1 MSVIYIVE
9 DDKNISEIESY
20 ALKNSGYQVESFENA
35 RTFWSRCQD
44 RRPELILLDV
54 MLPDSDGIEVL
65 KKIWQFAGDEQQ
77 NIRTSIFGSF
87 IFAVFHMLQVAAIY
101 FVILALTEHDTTN
114 RVVWIALVLILVS
127 IAGRAVTNRFTQLQ
141 QTHAGYFMVANR
153 RVAIGDKLKRVPMGY
168 FNDKSLGAL
177 TGVTTTVLEM
187 VETQGPVVLVN
198 MMSGFINSVVFVL
211 CLLAFDWRIGLIAV
225 FGVAVY
231 LVVLSAMEKKS
242 QALAPKRQASETVMV
257 DAVLE
262 QLQGMSVI
270 KSFNLTGKGD
280 KRVRQA
286 LEDSRSNN
294 LAVEKLFT
302 PFIWAQEMALHLFS
316 VVILAAAV
324 WLYLSGSL
332 TLANALMSVII
343 SFLIFSQIQ
352 SAGSGVS
359 ALRLVGSSIDHANQ
373 VDDIPEMDQ
382 RGTVIRPE
390 DHEIVFDHV
399 NFSYGSRPILKD
411 VSLTIPDRTTTAI
424 VGPSGS
430 GKTTLCNLIA
440 RFWDVDGGRVT
451 IGGRD
456 VREYTLESLM
466 EQVSM
471 VFQRVYLFAD
481 TVENNIKFGCPD
493 ATHEQVVE
501 VAKKACCH
509 DFISALPDGYNTV
522 IGEGGATLSGGEKQ
536 RISIARCLLK
546 DAPIVIF
553 DEATANVDPENED
566 QLQRAMEA
574 LTREKTVLMIAH
586 RLKTVRG
593 ADQILV
599 LDQGS
604 VVQKGTH
611 DELIQ
616 QAGIYRDFVSERT
629 ESSRWTL

>member
-1 MSVIYIVE
+1 MI
-9 DDKNISEIESY
+9 
-20 ALKNSGYQVESFENA
+20 G
-35 RTFWSRCQD
+35 
-44 RRPELILLDV
+44 
-54 MLPDSDGIEVL
+54 VL
-65 KKIWQFAGDEQQ
+65 KKIWDFAGEEQG
-77 NIRTSIFGSF
+77 NIQKSMILGFF
-87 IFAVFHMLQVAAIY
+87 YAVFHMFQIAAIY
-101 FVILALTEHDTTN
+101 VVVLALVGGSTDSAPA
-114 RVVWIALVLILVS
+114 WQALGLLLASIL
-127 IAGRAVTNRFTQLQ
+127 GRAVLNRFSQLQ
-141 QTHAGYFMVANR
+141 QTHAGYFMVADKR
-153 RVAIGDKLKRVPMGY
+153 ISIGDKLKRVPMGY
-168 FNDKSLGAL
+168 FNDQSLGEL
-177 TGVTTTVLEM
+177 TGITTTVLDE
-187 VETQGPVVLVN
+187 VESTGPMVLV
-198 MMSGFINSVVFVL
+198 SILGGLINSAVMLLCVL
-211 CLLAFDWRIGLIAV
+211 FWDWRIGLLALV
-225 FGVAVY
+225 GMLVY
-231 LVVLSAMEKKS
+231 LALLSAMEKQSAKI
-242 QALAPKRQASETVMV
+242 APKRQRDEARLVE
-257 DAVLE
+257 AVLE

-280 KRVRQA
+280 KRVRQT
-286 LEDSRSNN
+286 LEDSRANN

-302 PFIWAQEMALHLFS
+302 PYIWGQEMVLHLFS
-316 VVILAAAV
+316 VLILAASV
-324 WLYLSGSL
+324 GLCL
-332 TLANALMSVII
+332 TGAMSLANALMAVIV

-373 VDDIPEMDQ
+373 VGDIPEMDQ
-382 RGTVIRPE
+382 RGTAIRPE
-390 DHEIVFDHV
+390 SHEIVFDHV

-481 TVENNIKFGCPD
+481 TVENNIKFGCPG

-501 VAKKACCH
+501 AAKKACCH

-553 DEATANVDPENED
+553 DEATAIVDPENEV
-566 QLQRAMEA
+566 QLQKAMEA

-599 LDQGS
+599 VDQGRI
-604 VVQKGTH
+604 VQRGTH

-616 QAGIYRDFVSERT
+616 QMGIYRDFVSERT

>member
-1 MSVIYIVE
+1 MI
-9 DDKNISEIESY
+9 
-20 ALKNSGYQVESFENA
+20 G
-35 RTFWSRCQD
+35 
-44 RRPELILLDV
+44 
-54 MLPDSDGIEVL
+54 VL
-65 KKIWQFAGDEQQ
+65 KKIWDFAGEEQD
-77 NIRTSIFGSF
+77 NIRKSMILGFF
-87 IFAVFHMLQVAAIY
+87 YAVFHMFQIAAIY
-101 FVILALTEHDTTN
+101 VVVLALVGGSTDSAPA
-114 RVVWIALVLILVS
+114 WQALGLLLASIL
-127 IAGRAVTNRFTQLQ
+127 GRAVLNRFSQLQ
-141 QTHAGYFMVANR
+141 QTHAGYFMVANKR
-153 RVAIGDKLKRVPMGY
+153 ISIGDKLKRVPMGY
-168 FNDKSLGAL
+168 FNDQSLGEL
-177 TGVTTTVLEM
+177 TGITTTVLDE
-187 VETQGPVVLVN
+187 VESTGPMVLV
-198 MMSGFINSVVFVL
+198 GILGGLFNSAVMLLCVL
-211 CLLAFDWRIGLIAV
+211 FWDWRIGLLALA
-225 FGVAVY
+225 GMLVY
-231 LVVLSAMEKKS
+231 LALLSGMEKQSAKI
-242 QALAPKRQASETVMV
+242 APKRQRDEARLVE
-257 DAVLE
+257 AVLE

-286 LEDSRSNN
+286 LEDSRANN

-302 PFIWAQEMALHLFS
+302 PYIWGQEMVLHLFS
-316 VVILAAAV
+316 VLILAASV
-324 WLYLSGSL
+324 GLCL
-332 TLANALMSVII
+332 TGAMSLANALMAVIV

-382 RGTVIRPE
+382 RGTAIRPE
-390 DHEIVFDHV
+390 SHEIVFDHV

-411 VSLTIPDRTTTAI
+411 VSLIIPDRTTTAI

-566 QLQRAMEA
+566 QLQKAMEA

-599 LDQGS
+599 VDQGR

-611 DELIQ
+611 DELIR

>member
-1 MSVIYIVE
+1 MI
-9 DDKNISEIESY
+9 
-20 ALKNSGYQVESFENA
+20 G
-35 RTFWSRCQD
+35 
-44 RRPELILLDV
+44 
-54 MLPDSDGIEVL
+54 VL
-65 KKIWQFAGDEQQ
+65 KKIWDFAGEEQG
-77 NIRTSIFGSF
+77 NIRRSMILGFF
-87 IFAVFHMLQVAAIY
+87 YAVFHMFQIAAIY
-101 FVILALTEHDTTN
+101 VVVLALVGGSTDSAPA
-114 RVVWIALVLILVS
+114 WQALGLLLASIL
-127 IAGRAVTNRFTQLQ
+127 GRAVLNRFSQLQ
-141 QTHAGYFMVANR
+141 QTHAGYFMVANKR
-153 RVAIGDKLKRVPMGY
+153 ISIGDKLKRVPMGY
-168 FNDKSLGAL
+168 FNDQSLGEL
-177 TGVTTTVLEM
+177 TGITTTVLDE
-187 VETQGPVVLVN
+187 VESTGPMVLV
-198 MMSGFINSVVFVL
+198 SILGGLINSAVMLLCVL
-211 CLLAFDWRIGLIAV
+211 FWDWRIGLLALA
-225 FGVAVY
+225 GMLVY
-231 LVVLSAMEKKS
+231 LALLSGMEKQSAKI
-242 QALAPKRQASETVMV
+242 APKRQRDEARLVE
-257 DAVLE
+257 AVLE

-286 LEDSRSNN
+286 LEDSRANN

-302 PFIWAQEMALHLFS
+302 PYIWGQEMVLHLFS
-316 VVILAAAV
+316 VLILAASV
-324 WLYLSGSL
+324 GLCL
-332 TLANALMSVII
+332 TGAMSLANALMAVIV

-382 RGTVIRPE
+382 RGTAIRPE
-390 DHEIVFDHV
+390 SHEIVFDHV

-411 VSLTIPDRTTTAI
+411 VSLIIPDRTTTAI

-481 TVENNIKFGCPD
+481 RVENNIKFGCPD

-501 VAKKACCH
+501 AAKKACCH

-599 LDQGS
+599 VDQGR

-611 DELIQ
+611 DELIR

>member
-1 MSVIYIVE
+1 MI
-9 DDKNISEIESY
+9 
-20 ALKNSGYQVESFENA
+20 G
-35 RTFWSRCQD
+35 
-44 RRPELILLDV
+44 
-54 MLPDSDGIEVL
+54 VL
-65 KKIWQFAGDEQQ
+65 KKIWDFAGEEQG
-77 NIRTSIFGSF
+77 NIRKSMILGFF
-87 IFAVFHMLQVAAIY
+87 YAVFHMFQIAAIY
-101 FVILALTEHDTTN
+101 VVVLALVGGSTDSTPA
-114 RVVWIALVLILVS
+114 WQALGLLLASIL
-127 IAGRAVTNRFTQLQ
+127 GRAVLNRFSQLQ
-141 QTHAGYFMVANR
+141 QTHAGYFMVADKR
-153 RVAIGDKLKRVPMGY
+153 ISIGDKLKRVPMGY
-168 FNDKSLGAL
+168 FNDQSLGEL
-177 TGVTTTVLEM
+177 TGITTTVLDE
-187 VETQGPVVLVN
+187 VESTGPMVLV
-198 MMSGFINSVVFVL
+198 SILGGLINSAVMLLCVL
-211 CLLAFDWRIGLIAV
+211 FWDWRIGLLALA
-225 FGVAVY
+225 GMLVY
-231 LVVLSAMEKKS
+231 LALLSGMEKQSAKI
-242 QALAPKRQASETVMV
+242 APKRQRDEARLVE
-257 DAVLE
+257 AVLE

-286 LEDSRSNN
+286 LEDSRANN

-302 PFIWAQEMALHLFS
+302 PYIWGQEMVLHLFS
-316 VVILAAAV
+316 VLILAASV
-324 WLYLSGSL
+324 GLCLTGTM
-332 TLANALMSVII
+332 TLANALMAVIV

-382 RGTVIRPE
+382 RGTAIRPE
-390 DHEIVFDHV
+390 SHEIVFDHV

-411 VSLTIPDRTTTAI
+411 VSLIIPDRTTTAI

-481 TVENNIKFGCPD
+481 TVENNIKFGCPG

-501 VAKKACCH
+501 AAKKACCH
-509 DFISALPDGYNTV
+509 DFISALPDGYGTV

-566 QLQRAMEA
+566 QLQKAMEA

-599 LDQGS
+599 VDQGR

-616 QAGIYRDFVSERT
+616 
-629 ESSRWTL
+629 

>member
-1 MSVIYIVE
+1 MI
-9 DDKNISEIESY
+9 
-20 ALKNSGYQVESFENA
+20 G
-35 RTFWSRCQD
+35 
-44 RRPELILLDV
+44 
-54 MLPDSDGIEVL
+54 VL
-65 KKIWQFAGDEQQ
+65 KKIWDFAGEEQG
-77 NIRTSIFGSF
+77 NIRKSMILGFF
-87 IFAVFHMLQVAAIY
+87 YAVFHMFQIAAIY
-101 FVILALTEHDTTN
+101 VVVLALVGGSTDSAPA
-114 RVVWIALVLILVS
+114 WQALGLLLASIL
-127 IAGRAVTNRFTQLQ
+127 GRAILNRFSQLQ
-141 QTHAGYFMVANR
+141 QTHAGYFMVANKR
-153 RVAIGDKLKRVPMGY
+153 ISIGDKLKRVPMGY
-168 FNDKSLGAL
+168 FNDQSLGEL
-177 TGVTTTVLEM
+177 TGITTTVLDE
-187 VETQGPVVLVN
+187 VESTGPMVLV
-198 MMSGFINSVVFVL
+198 SILGGLINSAVMLLCVL
-211 CLLAFDWRIGLIAV
+211 FWDWRIGLLALA
-225 FGVAVY
+225 GMLVY
-231 LVVLSAMEKKS
+231 LALLSGMEKQSAKI
-242 QALAPKRQASETVMV
+242 APKRQRDEARLVE
-257 DAVLE
+257 AVLE

-286 LEDSRSNN
+286 LEDSRANN

-302 PFIWAQEMALHLFS
+302 PYIWGQEMVLHLFS
-316 VVILAAAV
+316 VLILAASV
-324 WLYLSGSL
+324 GLCL
-332 TLANALMSVII
+332 TGAMSLANALMAVIV

-382 RGTVIRPE
+382 RGTAIRPE
-390 DHEIVFDHV
+390 SHEIVFDHV

-481 TVENNIKFGCPD
+481 TVENNIKFGCPG

-501 VAKKACCH
+501 AAKKACCH

-566 QLQRAMEA
+566 QLQKAMEA

-599 LDQGS
+599 VDQGR

-611 DELIQ
+611 DELIR

>member
-1 MSVIYIVE
+1 MI
-9 DDKNISEIESY
+9 
-20 ALKNSGYQVESFENA
+20 G
-35 RTFWSRCQD
+35 
-44 RRPELILLDV
+44 
-54 MLPDSDGIEVL
+54 VL
-65 KKIWQFAGDEQQ
+65 KKIWDFAGEEQD
-77 NIRTSIFGSF
+77 NIRKSMILGFF
-87 IFAVFHMLQVAAIY
+87 YAVFHMFQIAAIY
-101 FVILALTEHDTTN
+101 VVVLALVGGSTDSTPA
-114 RVVWIALVLILVS
+114 WQALGLLLASIL
-127 IAGRAVTNRFTQLQ
+127 GRAVLNRFSQLQ
-141 QTHAGYFMVANR
+141 QTHAGYFMVADKR
-153 RVAIGDKLKRVPMGY
+153 ISIGDKLKRVPMGY
-168 FNDKSLGAL
+168 FNDQSLGEL
-177 TGVTTTVLEM
+177 TGITTTVLDE
-187 VETQGPVVLVN
+187 VESTGPMVLV
-198 MMSGFINSVVFVL
+198 SILGGLINSAVMLLCVL
-211 CLLAFDWRIGLIAV
+211 FWDWRIGLLALA
-225 FGVAVY
+225 GMLVY
-231 LVVLSAMEKKS
+231 LALLSGMEKQSAKI
-242 QALAPKRQASETVMV
+242 APKRQRDEARLVE
-257 DAVLE
+257 AVLE

-286 LEDSRSNN
+286 LEDSRANN

-302 PFIWAQEMALHLFS
+302 PYIWGQEMVLHLFS
-316 VVILAAAV
+316 VLILAASV
-324 WLYLSGSL
+324 GLCL
-332 TLANALMSVII
+332 TGAMSLANALMAVIV

-382 RGTVIRPE
+382 RGTAIRPE
-390 DHEIVFDHV
+390 SHEIVFDHV

-481 TVENNIKFGCPD
+481 TVENNIKFGCPG

-501 VAKKACCH
+501 AAKKACCH
-509 DFISALPDGYNTV
+509 DFISALPDGYGTV

-566 QLQRAMEA
+566 QLQKAMEA

-599 LDQGS
+599 VDQGR

-611 DELIQ
+611 DELIR

>member
-1 MSVIYIVE
+1 MI
-9 DDKNISEIESY
+9 
-20 ALKNSGYQVESFENA
+20 G
-35 RTFWSRCQD
+35 
-44 RRPELILLDV
+44 
-54 MLPDSDGIEVL
+54 VL
-65 KKIWQFAGDEQQ
+65 KKIWDFAGEEQG
-77 NIRTSIFGSF
+77 NIRKSMILGFF
-87 IFAVFHMLQVAAIY
+87 YAVFHMFQIAAIY
-101 FVILALTEHDTTN
+101 VVVLALVGGSTDSTPA
-114 RVVWIALVLILVS
+114 WQALGLLLASIL
-127 IAGRAVTNRFTQLQ
+127 GRAVLNRFSQLQ
-141 QTHAGYFMVANR
+141 QTHAGYFMVANKR
-153 RVAIGDKLKRVPMGY
+153 ISIGDKLKRVPMGY
-168 FNDKSLGAL
+168 FNDQSLGEL
-177 TGVTTTVLEM
+177 TGITTTVLDE
-187 VETQGPVVLVN
+187 VESTGPMVLV
-198 MMSGFINSVVFVL
+198 SILGGLINSAVMLLCVL
-211 CLLAFDWRIGLIAV
+211 FWDWRIGLLALA
-225 FGVAVY
+225 GMLVY
-231 LVVLSAMEKKS
+231 LALLSAMEKQSAKI
-242 QALAPKRQASETVMV
+242 APKRQRDEARLVE
-257 DAVLE
+257 AVLE

-286 LEDSRSNN
+286 LEDSRANN

-302 PFIWAQEMALHLFS
+302 PYIWGQEMVLHLFS
-316 VVILAAAV
+316 VLILAASV
-324 WLYLSGSL
+324 GLCLTGTM
-332 TLANALMSVII
+332 TLANALMAVIV

-382 RGTVIRPE
+382 RGTAIRPE
-390 DHEIVFDHV
+390 SHEIVFDHV

-481 TVENNIKFGCPD
+481 TVENNIKFGCPG

-501 VAKKACCH
+501 AAKKACCH

-566 QLQRAMEA
+566 QLQKAMEA

-599 LDQGS
+599 VDQGRI
-604 VVQKGTH
+604 VQKGTL

-616 QAGIYRDFVSERT
+616 QAGIYRNFVSERT
-629 ESSRWTL
+629 KSSRWIL

>member
-1 MSVIYIVE
+1 MI
-9 DDKNISEIESY
+9 
-20 ALKNSGYQVESFENA
+20 G
-35 RTFWSRCQD
+35 
-44 RRPELILLDV
+44 
-54 MLPDSDGIEVL
+54 VL
-65 KKIWQFAGDEQQ
+65 KKIWDFAGEEQD
-77 NIRTSIFGSF
+77 NIRKSMILGFF
-87 IFAVFHMLQVAAIY
+87 YAVFHMFQIAAIY
-101 FVILALTEHDTTN
+101 VVVLALVGGSTDSAPA
-114 RVVWIALVLILVS
+114 WQALGLLLASIL
-127 IAGRAVTNRFTQLQ
+127 GRAVLNRFSQLQ
-141 QTHAGYFMVANR
+141 QTHAGYFMVADKR
-153 RVAIGDKLKRVPMGY
+153 ISIGDKLKRVPMGY
-168 FNDKSLGAL
+168 FNDQSLGEL
-177 TGVTTTVLEM
+177 TGITTTVLDE
-187 VETQGPVVLVN
+187 VESTGPMVLV
-198 MMSGFINSVVFVL
+198 SILGGLINSAVMLLCVL
-211 CLLAFDWRIGLIAV
+211 FWDWRIGLLALA
-225 FGVAVY
+225 GMLVY
-231 LVVLSAMEKKS
+231 LALLSGMEKQSAKI
-242 QALAPKRQASETVMV
+242 APKRQRDEARLVE
-257 DAVLE
+257 AVLE

-286 LEDSRSNN
+286 LEDSRANN

-302 PFIWAQEMALHLFS
+302 PYIWGQEMVLHLFS
-316 VVILAAAV
+316 VLILAASV
-324 WLYLSGSL
+324 GLCL
-332 TLANALMSVII
+332 TGAMSLANALMAVIV

-382 RGTVIRPE
+382 RGTAIRPE
-390 DHEIVFDHV
+390 SHEIVFDHV

-411 VSLTIPDRTTTAI
+411 VSLIIPDRTTTAI

-481 TVENNIKFGCPD
+481 TVENNIKFGCPG

-501 VAKKACCH
+501 AAKKACCH
-509 DFISALPDGYNTV
+509 DFISALPDGYGTV

-566 QLQRAMEA
+566 QLQKAMEA

-599 LDQGS
+599 VDQGR

-611 DELIQ
+611 DELIR

>member
-1 MSVIYIVE
+1 MI
-9 DDKNISEIESY
+9 
-20 ALKNSGYQVESFENA
+20 G
-35 RTFWSRCQD
+35 
-44 RRPELILLDV
+44 
-54 MLPDSDGIEVL
+54 VL
-65 KKIWQFAGDEQQ
+65 KKIWDFAGEEQG
-77 NIRTSIFGSF
+77 NIRKSMILGFF
-87 IFAVFHMLQVAAIY
+87 YAVFHIFQIAAIY
-101 FVILALTEHDTTN
+101 VVVLALVGGSTDSAPA
-114 RVVWIALVLILVS
+114 WQALGVLLASIL
-127 IAGRAVTNRFTQLQ
+127 GRGGLNRFSQLQ
-141 QTHAGYFMVANR
+141 QTHAGYFMVANKR
-153 RVAIGDKLKRVPMGY
+153 ISIGDKLKRVPMGY
-168 FNDKSLGAL
+168 FNDQSLGEL
-177 TGVTTTVLEM
+177 TGITTTVLDE
-187 VETQGPVVLVN
+187 VESTGPMVLV
-198 MMSGFINSVVFVL
+198 SILGGLINSAVMLLCVL
-211 CLLAFDWRIGLIAV
+211 FWDWRIGLLALA
-225 FGVAVY
+225 GMLVY
-231 LVVLSAMEKKS
+231 LALLSGMEKQSAKI
-242 QALAPKRQASETVMV
+242 APKRQRDEARLVE
-257 DAVLE
+257 AVLE

-286 LEDSRSNN
+286 LEDSRANN

-302 PFIWAQEMALHLFS
+302 PYIWGQEMVLHLFS
-316 VVILAAAV
+316 VLILAV
-324 WLYLSGSL
+324 SVGLCL
-332 TLANALMSVII
+332 TGAMSLANALMAVIV

-382 RGTVIRPE
+382 RGTAIRPE
-390 DHEIVFDHV
+390 SHEIVFDHV

-481 TVENNIKFGCPD
+481 TVENNIKFGCPG
-493 ATHEQVVE
+493 AAHEQVVE
-501 VAKKACCH
+501 AAKKACCH

-599 LDQGS
+599 VDQGRI
-604 VVQKGTH
+604 VQKGTH
-611 DELIQ
+611 DELIR

>member
-1 MSVIYIVE
+1 MI
-9 DDKNISEIESY
+9 
-20 ALKNSGYQVESFENA
+20 G
-35 RTFWSRCQD
+35 
-44 RRPELILLDV
+44 
-54 MLPDSDGIEVL
+54 VL
-65 KKIWQFAGDEQQ
+65 KKIWDFAGEEQD
-77 NIRTSIFGSF
+77 NIRKSMILGFF
-87 IFAVFHMLQVAAIY
+87 YAVFHMFQIAAIY
-101 FVILALTEHDTTN
+101 VVVLALVGGSTGSAPA
-114 RVVWIALVLILVS
+114 WQALGLLLASIL
-127 IAGRAVTNRFTQLQ
+127 GRAVLNRFSQLQ
-141 QTHAGYFMVANR
+141 QTHAGYFMVANKR
-153 RVAIGDKLKRVPMGY
+153 ISIGDKLKRVPMGY
-168 FNDKSLGAL
+168 FNDQSLGEL
-177 TGVTTTVLEM
+177 TGITTTVLDE
-187 VETQGPVVLVN
+187 VESTGPMVLV
-198 MMSGFINSVVFVL
+198 SILGGLINSAVMLLCVL
-211 CLLAFDWRIGLIAV
+211 FWDWRIGLLALA
-225 FGVAVY
+225 GMLVY
-231 LVVLSAMEKKS
+231 LALLSGMEKQSAKI
-242 QALAPKRQASETVMV
+242 APKRQRDEARLVE
-257 DAVLE
+257 AVLE

-286 LEDSRSNN
+286 LEDSRANN

-302 PFIWAQEMALHLFS
+302 PYIWGQEMVLHLFS
-316 VVILAAAV
+316 VLILAASV
-324 WLYLSGSL
+324 GLCL
-332 TLANALMSVII
+332 TGAMSLANALMAVIV

-382 RGTVIRPE
+382 RGTAIRPE
-390 DHEIVFDHV
+390 SHEIVFDHV

-411 VSLTIPDRTTTAI
+411 VSLIIPDRTTTAI

-481 TVENNIKFGCPD
+481 TVENNIKFGCPG

-501 VAKKACCH
+501 AAKKACCH

-566 QLQRAMEA
+566 QLQKAMEA

-599 LDQGS
+599 VDQGR

-611 DELIQ
+611 DELIR

>member
-1 MSVIYIVE
+1 MI
-9 DDKNISEIESY
+9 
-20 ALKNSGYQVESFENA
+20 G
-35 RTFWSRCQD
+35 
-44 RRPELILLDV
+44 
-54 MLPDSDGIEVL
+54 VL
-65 KKIWQFAGDEQQ
+65 KKIWDFAGEEQG
-77 NIRTSIFGSF
+77 NIRKSMILGFF
-87 IFAVFHMLQVAAIY
+87 YAVFHMFQIAAIY
-101 FVILALTEHDTTN
+101 VVVLALVGGSTDSAPA
-114 RVVWIALVLILVS
+114 WQALGLLLASIL
-127 IAGRAVTNRFTQLQ
+127 GRAVLNRFSQLQ
-141 QTHAGYFMVANR
+141 QTHAGYFMVANKR
-153 RVAIGDKLKRVPMGY
+153 ISIGDKLKRVPMGY
-168 FNDKSLGAL
+168 FNDQSLGEL
-177 TGVTTTVLEM
+177 TGITTTVLDE
-187 VETQGPVVLVN
+187 VESTGPMVLV
-198 MMSGFINSVVFVL
+198 SILGGLINSAVMLLCVL
-211 CLLAFDWRIGLIAV
+211 FWDWRIGLLALA
-225 FGVAVY
+225 GMLVY
-231 LVVLSAMEKKS
+231 LALLSGMEKQSAKI
-242 QALAPKRQASETVMV
+242 APKRQRDEARLVE
-257 DAVLE
+257 AVLE

-286 LEDSRSNN
+286 LEDSRANN

-302 PFIWAQEMALHLFS
+302 PYIWGQEMVLHLFS
-316 VVILAAAV
+316 VLILAASV
-324 WLYLSGSL
+324 GLCL
-332 TLANALMSVII
+332 TGAMSLANALMAVIV

-382 RGTVIRPE
+382 RGTAIRPE
-390 DHEIVFDHV
+390 SHEIVFDHV

-481 TVENNIKFGCPD
+481 TVENNIKFGCPG

-501 VAKKACCH
+501 AAKKACCH

-566 QLQRAMEA
+566 QLQKAMEA

-599 LDQGS
+599 VDQGRI
-604 VVQKGTH
+604 VQRGTH

-616 QAGIYRDFVSERT
+616 QMGIYRDFVSERT

>member
-1 MSVIYIVE
+1 MI
-9 DDKNISEIESY
+9 
-20 ALKNSGYQVESFENA
+20 G
-35 RTFWSRCQD
+35 
-44 RRPELILLDV
+44 
-54 MLPDSDGIEVL
+54 VL
-65 KKIWQFAGDEQQ
+65 KKIWDFAGEEQG
-77 NIRTSIFGSF
+77 NIRKSMILGFF
-87 IFAVFHMLQVAAIY
+87 YAVFHMFQIAAIY
-101 FVILALTEHDTTN
+101 VVVLALVGGSTDSAPA
-114 RVVWIALVLILVS
+114 WQALGLLLASIL
-127 IAGRAVTNRFTQLQ
+127 GRAVLNRFSQLQ
-141 QTHAGYFMVANR
+141 QTHAGYFMVADKR
-153 RVAIGDKLKRVPMGY
+153 ISIGDKLKRVPMGY
-168 FNDKSLGAL
+168 FNDQSLGEL
-177 TGVTTTVLEM
+177 TGITTTVLDE
-187 VETQGPVVLVN
+187 VESTGPMVLV
-198 MMSGFINSVVFVL
+198 SILGGLINSAVMLLCVL
-211 CLLAFDWRIGLIAV
+211 FWDWRIGLLALA
-225 FGVAVY
+225 GMLVY
-231 LVVLSAMEKKS
+231 LALLSGMEKQSAKI
-242 QALAPKRQASETVMV
+242 APKRQRDEARLVE
-257 DAVLE
+257 AVLE

-286 LEDSRSNN
+286 LEDSRANN

-302 PFIWAQEMALHLFS
+302 PYIWGQEMVLHLFS
-316 VVILAAAV
+316 VLILAASV
-324 WLYLSGSL
+324 GLCLTGTM
-332 TLANALMSVII
+332 TLANALMAVIV

-382 RGTVIRPE
+382 RGTAIRPE
-390 DHEIVFDHV
+390 SHEIVFDHV

-481 TVENNIKFGCPD
+481 TVENNIKFGCPG

-501 VAKKACCH
+501 AAKKACCH
-509 DFISALPDGYNTV
+509 DFISALPDGYGTV

-566 QLQRAMEA
+566 QLQKAMEA

-599 LDQGS
+599 VDQGR

-616 QAGIYRDFVSERT
+616 
-629 ESSRWTL
+629 

>member
-1 MSVIYIVE
+1 MI
-9 DDKNISEIESY
+9 
-20 ALKNSGYQVESFENA
+20 G
-35 RTFWSRCQD
+35 
-44 RRPELILLDV
+44 
-54 MLPDSDGIEVL
+54 VL
-65 KKIWQFAGDEQQ
+65 KKIWDFAGEEQG
-77 NIRTSIFGSF
+77 NIRKSMILGFF
-87 IFAVFHMLQVAAIY
+87 YAVFHMFQIAAIY
-101 FVILALTEHDTTN
+101 VVVLALVGGSTDSAPA
-114 RVVWIALVLILVS
+114 WQALGLLLASIL
-127 IAGRAVTNRFTQLQ
+127 GRAILNRFSQLQ
-141 QTHAGYFMVANR
+141 QTHAGYFMVANKR
-153 RVAIGDKLKRVPMGY
+153 ISIGDKLKRVPMGY
-168 FNDKSLGAL
+168 FNDQSLGEL
-177 TGVTTTVLEM
+177 TGITTTVLDE
-187 VETQGPVVLVN
+187 VESTGPMVLV
-198 MMSGFINSVVFVL
+198 SILGGLINSAVMLLCVL
-211 CLLAFDWRIGLIAV
+211 FWDWRIGLLALA
-225 FGVAVY
+225 GMLVY
-231 LVVLSAMEKKS
+231 LALLSGMEKQSAKI
-242 QALAPKRQASETVMV
+242 APKRQRDEARLVE
-257 DAVLE
+257 AVLE

-286 LEDSRSNN
+286 LEDSRANN

-302 PFIWAQEMALHLFS
+302 PYIWGQEMVLHLFS
-316 VVILAAAV
+316 VLILAASV
-324 WLYLSGSL
+324 GLCL
-332 TLANALMSVII
+332 TGAMSLANALMAVIV

-382 RGTVIRPE
+382 SGTAIRPE
-390 DHEIVFDHV
+390 SHEIVFDHV

-481 TVENNIKFGCPD
+481 TVENNIKFGCPG

-501 VAKKACCH
+501 AAKKACCH
-509 DFISALPDGYNTV
+509 DFISALPDGYDTV

-599 LDQGS
+599 VDQGRI
-604 VVQKGTH
+604 VQKGTH
-611 DELIQ
+611 DELIR

>member
-1 MSVIYIVE
+1 MI
-9 DDKNISEIESY
+9 
-20 ALKNSGYQVESFENA
+20 G
-35 RTFWSRCQD
+35 
-44 RRPELILLDV
+44 
-54 MLPDSDGIEVL
+54 VL
-65 KKIWQFAGDEQQ
+65 KKIWDFAGEEQG
-77 NIRTSIFGSF
+77 NIRKSMILGFF
-87 IFAVFHMLQVAAIY
+87 YAVFHMFQIAAIY
-101 FVILALTEHDTTN
+101 VVVLALVGGSTDSAPA
-114 RVVWIALVLILVS
+114 WQALGLLLASIL
-127 IAGRAVTNRFTQLQ
+127 GRAILNRFSQLQ
-141 QTHAGYFMVANR
+141 QTHAGYFMVANKR
-153 RVAIGDKLKRVPMGY
+153 ISIGDKLKRVPMGY
-168 FNDKSLGAL
+168 FNDQSLGEL
-177 TGVTTTVLEM
+177 TGITTTVLDE
-187 VETQGPVVLVN
+187 VESTGPMVLV
-198 MMSGFINSVVFVL
+198 SILGGLINSAVMLLCVL
-211 CLLAFDWRIGLIAV
+211 FWDWRIGLLALA
-225 FGVAVY
+225 GMLVY
-231 LVVLSAMEKKS
+231 LALLSGMEKQSAKI
-242 QALAPKRQASETVMV
+242 APKRQRDEARLVE
-257 DAVLE
+257 AVLE

-286 LEDSRSNN
+286 LEDSRANN

-302 PFIWAQEMALHLFS
+302 PYIWGQEMVLHLFS
-316 VVILAAAV
+316 VLILAASV
-324 WLYLSGSL
+324 GLCL
-332 TLANALMSVII
+332 TGAMSLANALMAVIV

-382 RGTVIRPE
+382 SGTAIRPE
-390 DHEIVFDHV
+390 SHEIVFDHV

-440 RFWDVDGGRVT
+440 RFWDVEGGRVT

-466 EQVSM
+466 NQVSM
-471 VFQRVYLFAD
+471 VFQRVYLFHD
-481 TVENNIKFGCPD
+481 TIENNIKFGCPN
-493 ATHEQVVE
+493 ATHAQVVE
-501 VAKKACCH
+501 AARKACCH
-509 DFISALPDGYNTV
+509 DFISALPDGYDTV

-566 QLQRAMEA
+566 QLQKAMEA

-586 RLKTVRG
+586 RLKTVRN

-599 LDQGS
+599 LDQGRI
-604 VVQKGTH
+604 VQQGTH
-611 DELIQ
+611 EDLIAQ
-616 QAGIYRDFVSERT
+616 EGIYRDFVSERT
-629 ESSRWTL
+629 ASGQWTLQ